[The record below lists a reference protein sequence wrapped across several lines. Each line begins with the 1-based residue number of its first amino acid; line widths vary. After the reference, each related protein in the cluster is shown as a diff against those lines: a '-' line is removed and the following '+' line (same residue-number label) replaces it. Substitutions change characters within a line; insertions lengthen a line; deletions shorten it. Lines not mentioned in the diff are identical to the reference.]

1 MSGTSRRS
9 ARPSTVRPLARHGR
23 LRSPNLALSFLKFL
37 GIAMT
42 VVVVSTLSVAGIAAW
57 DLSRQVKTVHLG
69 NETEIGPMPEIS
81 AIDGG
86 VNMLLI
92 GSDSR
97 ANSTYTYGKDEGS
110 ELNDVNILLH
120 ISQDHTNAVAVSF
133 PRDLYVPI
141 PECDDGEGGT
151 NGPLRQQKI
160 NTALEYGGGSAKA
173 GLACA
178 VKTVEAFTG
187 LSIPFAAMISFDG
200 VIEMSNAIGGVPVC
214 VAQDIED
221 DHTELYLPAGTHEL
235 EGMDALKFLRTRYGV
250 GDGSDITRIS
260 SQQVFLSSLVR
271 KVKSADTL
279 TDITKLY
286 GLAGAAVR
294 NMTFSDSLKSVDT
307 MVQIAKALQPIDLA
321 NIAFVQYP
329 TYGVD
334 GDPGLYPSDDSAE
347 LLMTAIMN
355 DQALTLAAPNP
366 DQRTGSV
373 AAPGTE
379 APATEAPVEETPA
392 ATPAEGEAAAPTP
405 TPTDS
410 GVVELPSG
418 VLGQSAAQETCSV
431 GRSLADQ

>member
-9 ARPSTVRPLARHGR
+9 ARPSPVRPVARHGR
-23 LRSPNLALSFLKFL
+23 LRTPKLGLSILKFL
-37 GIAMT
+37 GIALT

-57 DLSRQVKTVHLG
+57 DLSRQVKSVHLG

-97 ANSTYTYGKDEGS
+97 ANSTYDYGEDPES

-133 PRDLYVPI
+133 PRDLYVEI
-141 PECDDGEGGT
+141 PECDDGQGGT
-151 NGPLRQQKI
+151 NGPVRQSKI
-160 NTALEYGGGSAKA
+160 NTALDFGGGSANG

-178 VKTVEAFTG
+178 VKTAENLTG
-187 LSIPFAAMISFDG
+187 LSIPFAAEITFDG

-221 DHTELYLPAGTHEL
+221 KHTELYLDAGTHEL

-307 MVQIAKALQPIDLA
+307 MVQIAKALQPIDLDK
-321 NIAFVQYP
+321 IAFVQYP
-329 TYGVD
+329 TYAVD
-334 GDPGLYPSDDSAE
+334 GDSGLYPSDESAE
-347 LLMTAIMN
+347 LLMTAIAN
-355 DQALTLAAPNP
+355 DQALTLAAPDP
-366 DQRTGSV
+366 DARGGSV

-379 APATEAPVEETPA
+379 TPATEAPAAETPA
-392 ATPAEGEAAAPTP
+392 PADGAVPAPTP
-405 TPTDS
+405 TPTDPT
-410 GVVELPSG
+410 VVELPSD